1 MTSSEYTCPVCAF
14 TDVRVFAQI
23 PQMPVFCNVLWP
35 TREAALEAARGDLKL
50 GFCGR
55 CGHVYNYAFDPDLL
69 TYDQAYE
76 NSLHFSPR
84 FQEYVDR
91 LADHLI
97 DAYSLSGKRAIDVGC
112 GKGDFLK
119 LLVEKGV
126 GEGIGF
132 DPSYEPELAS
142 NGTSESITIVQDLYS
157 PAYTDYQADLVSCR
171 HVLEHIQTP
180 RDFMQTV
187 RQAIGDRTGTAVFF
201 EVPNVL
207 YTLRERAIWDLI
219 YEHCSYFSPLSL
231 TYLFRESGFAV
242 RHTDEA
248 FGGQYLTL
256 EAYPERTSASEGQAN
271 RDAAE
276 LDLLRQ
282 DVAAFAQRYEQ
293 KVAAWNQRLAAARHA
308 SERVVIWGSGSKGV
322 TILNVLEA
330 RDQIEYAVD
339 INPRKQGKHVA
350 GTGQEIV
357 PPAFLQTYQPDVI
370 ILMNAIYGSEVRQT
384 VRDLGLDPQ
393 FEIA

>member
-1 MTSSEYTCPVCAF
+1 
-14 TDVRVFAQI
+14 
-23 PQMPVFCNVLWP
+23 MPVFCNVLWP
-35 TREAALEAARGDLKL
+35 TREAALDAARGDLEL
-50 GFCGR
+50 GFCNH

-84 FQEYVDR
+84 FQAFVEQ

-97 DAYSLSGKRAIDVGC
+97 DTYSLSGKRAIDLGC

-132 DPSYEPELAS
+132 DPSYEPELTS
-142 NGTSESITIVQDLYS
+142 NGTSESVTIIQDLYS
-157 PAYTDYQADLVSCR
+157 PAYADYQADLVSCR

-180 RDFMQTV
+180 RDFVQTV
-187 RQAIGDRTGTAVFF
+187 RQSIGDRAGTAVFF

-207 YTLRERAIWDLI
+207 FTLRKLAIWDLI

-231 TYLFRESGFAV
+231 RYLFRENGFTV
-242 RHTDEA
+242 QRTDEA

-256 EAYPERTSASEGQAN
+256 EAHPGQTSEGQA
-271 RDAAE
+271 DGEAAD
-276 LDLLRQ
+276 LDVLQ
-282 DVAAFAQRYEQ
+282 NDVADFARRYEE
-293 KVAAWNQRLAAARHA
+293 KVAAWNRKLEAARET
-308 SERVVIWGSGSKGV
+308 SERVVIWGAGSKGV

-330 RDQIEYAVD
+330 RAQIEYAVD

-350 GTGQEIV
+350 GTGQQIV

-370 ILMNAIYGSEVRQT
+370 ILMNAIYEREVRQT
-384 VRDLGLDPQ
+384 AKELGLDPR

>member
-1 MTSSEYTCPVCAF
+1 MTSSPAYTCPVCAS
-14 TDVRVFAQI
+14 TDVRVFVRIA
-23 PQMPVFCNVLWP
+23 QMPVFCNVLWP
-35 TREAALEAARGDLKL
+35 TREAALDAARGDLEL
-50 GFCGR
+50 GFCNR

-84 FQEYVDR
+84 FQAFVER

-97 DAYSLSGKRAIDVGC
+97 DTYSLSGKRAIDLGC

-132 DPSYEPELAS
+132 DPSYEPELTP
-142 NGTSESITIVQDLYS
+142 NGTSESVTIIQDLYS
-157 PAYTDYQADLVSCR
+157 PAYADYQAELVSCR

-180 RDFMQTV
+180 RDFVQTV
-187 RQAIGDRTGTAVFF
+187 RQSIGDRAGTAVFF

-207 YTLRERAIWDLI
+207 FTLRELAIWDLI
-219 YEHCSYFSPLSL
+219 YEHCSYFSPPSL
-231 TYLFRESGFAV
+231 RYLFQENGFTV
-242 RHTDEA
+242 QRTDEA

-256 EAYPERTSASEGQAN
+256 EAYPGQTSEGEAD
-271 RDAAE
+271 READE
-276 LDLLRQ
+276 LDVLKS
-282 DVAAFAQRYEQ
+282 DVADFARRYEE
-293 KVAAWNQRLAAARHA
+293 KVAAWNRKLEAAREA
-308 SERVVIWGSGSKGV
+308 SERVVIWGAGSKGV

-350 GTGQEIV
+350 GTGQQIV
-357 PPAFLQTYQPDVI
+357 PPAFLQSYQPDVI
-370 ILMNAIYGSEVRQT
+370 ILMNAIYESEVRQT
-384 VRDLGLDPQ
+384 ANELGLVPR
-393 FEIA
+393 FETA